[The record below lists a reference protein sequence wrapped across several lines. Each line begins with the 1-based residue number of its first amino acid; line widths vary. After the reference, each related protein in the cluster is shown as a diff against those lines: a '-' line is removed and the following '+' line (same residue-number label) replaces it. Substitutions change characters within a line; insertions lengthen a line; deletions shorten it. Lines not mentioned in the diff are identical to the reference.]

1 MSATDLITKE
11 FLQKFGQKC
20 LDTFEKQSIPLC
32 NTQEI
37 LRVRLPAPSLL
48 LGVLCHI
55 SAINKDEE
63 AIESSIQFGNFQ
75 KLQPTT
81 CVGFNHSVYGPAK
94 VGIKYDHVD
103 YYLTIKIPNGVQIGT
118 LRVITTCL
126 DTDTNRLKLY
136 YAEEYKDVIDS
147 ETLWTNVKYIGA
159 ATDDLADWHF
169 TNNKITEFAWQDSN
183 NISQKY
189 INGVHIDSIYSAHQA
204 DKFTSPKTLIYSENN
219 EAVTDFE
226 GNTIRLPKPPA
237 PAGAADS
244 GESFYTQVKVK
255 DGIVIEGN
263 TKVEVPIA
271 TNTTIGGFKLGTVE
285 GQTQVHLSEDG
296 IPYVELPTSL
306 EHRGDLNNI
315 NATDKAEEIFQHT
328 GPTGDYVNGY
338 FYKSEKSGFSVG
350 VQLEYFLLSS
360 NSIERLAEHFKTA
373 GFDINSQWTIQ
384 VGSDTLAS
392 VNTADEV
399 NSFTFHVG
407 NKGKSVSKVL
417 LNQMGIYLH
426 WEGTKPSSISESFY
440 ITSSTYSWQQQSV
453 QPVLTLS
460 GEDADLITEEE
471 IENL

>member
-20 LDTFEKQSIPLC
+20 LDTFEKQSILLC

-55 SAINKDEE
+55 SAINADE

-75 KLQPTT
+75 NLQPTIG
-81 CVGFNHSVYGPAK
+81 VGFNHSVYGPAK
-94 VGIKYDHVD
+94 VGIQYDYGN

-136 YAEEYKDVIDS
+136 YADEYEDREDDAS
-147 ETLWTNVKYIGA
+147 LWVNAKYIGEA
-159 ATDDLADWHF
+159 ADEVADWHF
-169 TNNKITEFAWQDSN
+169 TNNKVTEFAWQDIN
-183 NISQKY
+183 NTTQEY

-204 DKFTSPKTLIYSENN
+204 NKFASQKTLKFGENSEVSTNFEEDTIY
-219 EAVTDFE
+219 
-226 GNTIRLPKPPA
+226 LPKPPT
-237 PAGAADS
+237 PAESADS

-255 DGIVIEGN
+255 DGMVVEGN
-263 TKVEVPIA
+263 TKVEVPKA

-315 NATDKAEEIFQHT
+315 NATDKAGEIFQHT

-338 FYKSEKSGFSVG
+338 FYKSSDSGFG
-350 VQLEYFLLSS
+350 FTAQLAYFATSTYSADKIAGLFGQAVDLTKPWVLS
-360 NSIERLAEHFKTA
+360 A
-373 GFDINSQWTIQ
+373 DSQ
-384 VGSDTLAS
+384 TLAS
-392 VNTADEV
+392 ASNADEV
-399 NSFTFHVG
+399 SRFSLEHG
-407 NKGKSVSKVL
+407 HGSYWLSKVQ
-417 LNQMGIYLH
+417 LNEMGVFLQS
-426 WEGTKPSSISESFY
+426 WGNTKPSSISETFY
-440 ITSSTYSWQQQSV
+440 ITSSTYSWQQQNV
-453 QPVLTLS
+453 QPILTLS